1 MEKLYRFRDV
11 AKRLSASE
19 RSIRRWVKEK
29 GIKTVRMG
37 RCVRIPESEM
47 KKFIDSEFNVQD
59 QINKFILEG
68 E

>member
-11 AKRLSASE
+11 ADHLGASE
-19 RSIRRWVKEK
+19 RSIRRWVSEK
-29 GIKTVRMG
+29 GVKTVRMG

-47 KKFIDSEFNVQD
+47 RKFIDGEYNVQQQVD
-59 QINKFILEG
+59 KFILEG